1 MPRVLV
7 VDDEPDVADALRLH
21 LRLKGYDATA
31 VLSGTRALRAV
42 KAERPHVILLD
53 ILMPM
58 MDGFEVLRRI
68 REIDQEVR
76 VIVVTAVGDE
86 EVGRRALALGASD
99 FITKPVD
106 LAYLELSLWVTL
118 APMLT

>member
-1 MPRVLV
+1 MP
-7 VDDEPDVADALRLH
+7 
-21 LRLKGYDATA
+21 
-31 VLSGTRALRAV
+31 
-42 KAERPHVILLD
+42 I
-53 ILMPM
+53 I
-58 MDGFEVLRRI
+58 DGFEVLRRI

-76 VIVVTAVGDE
+76 VIVVTAAADE
-86 EVGRRALALGASD
+86 ALGRRALALGASD